1 MANSSRSIFY
11 DHLGKREKLLG
22 SNLIYFKED
31 SPLKPAIT
39 RGFEYS
45 DCTVDDARLVVL
57 NALQAKEKGQKSLHV
72 QVVLRLIDNRNC
84 GIWSYKAELS
94 SIRYVRK
101 LL

>member
-57 NALQAKEKGQKSLHV
+57 NALQAKEKGAK
-72 QVVLRLIDNRNC
+72 VVTRTRCVKAYRQQELWHL
-84 GIWSYKAELS
+84 SYKAELS
-94 SIRYVRK
+94 FIRYVRK

>member
-57 NALQAKEKGQKSLHV
+57 NALQAKEKGRKSLHV
-72 QVVLRLIDNRNC
+72 RVVLRLIGNRNC

>member
-57 NALQAKEKGQKSLHV
+57 NALQAKRKGQKLLHV
-72 QVVLRLIDNRNC
+72 HVVLRLIDNRNC

-94 SIRYVRK
+94 FIRYVRK